1 MNRIDFH
8 MDWRRWLLLV
18 LFIALTAW
26 VVSRFTSL
34 KELATAL
41 SKGDWPW
48 LAAAVLVHFVYFV
61 MSAKLYQ
68 LCFDVVGVESRTW
81 HLLPVLFS
89 AFFINTIIP
98 SMGAAA
104 AALFVGDAV
113 YRGQSG
119 ARAAV
124 GTLLVLLVDL
134 TTLTPFV
141 LYGLAFLRARDLLHL
156 YDAVTSGIFVLGI
169 LVMMA
174 GLFLAW
180 WKPGGL
186 RRLLRRVRRVVNRV
200 GSRFKH
206 PGLLAEE
213 WPDRNARDLV
223 DAAEAIVAN
232 PRKLSRAL
240 VWALAMQIVNLTGL
254 YMLFLAFRQSAPL
267 GAIVAGFSM
276 GIVFFVITIFP
287 QGIAVVEAIMSLVFT
302 SEGIP
307 GPKAVAI
314 VLAFR
319 GANFYLPFLFGF
331 FSLQVLSRFYRRE
344 DPSRRNASQAPPGEA
359 VNDPKAKAE

>member
-26 VVSRFTSL
+26 VVSRFTDL
-34 KELATAL
+34 KELGTAL

-48 LAAAVLVHFVYFV
+48 LAAAVLVHMLYFV

-68 LCFDVVGVESRTW
+68 LCFDIVGVESRTG
-81 HLLPVLFS
+81 HLLLVLFS
-89 AFFINTIIP
+89 GFFINTILP

-104 AALFVGDAV
+104 AAVFVGDAV

-134 TTLTPFV
+134 STLTPFV
-141 LYGLAFLRARDLLHL
+141 LYGLAFLRGRDLLHP
-156 YDAVTSGIFVLGI
+156 YDTVTSGFFVVGI
-169 LVMMA
+169 LVMTG
-174 GLFLAW
+174 GLFLGR
-180 WKPGGL
+180 WKPAWL
-186 RRLLRRVRRVVNRV
+186 QRLLRRVRSIVNRV

-206 PGLLAEE
+206 PDLLAEE
-213 WPDRNARDLV
+213 WSDRNARELV
-223 DAAEAIVAN
+223 DAAEAIVDN
-232 PRKLSRAL
+232 PRKLSRTL
-240 VWALAMQIVNLTGL
+240 VWALAMQIVNLAGL
-254 YMLFLAFRQSAPL
+254 HMLFLAFRQSAPL
-267 GAIVAGFSM
+267 GAMVAGFSM

-287 QGIAVVEAIMSLVFT
+287 QGVAVVEAIMALVFT

-319 GANFYLPFLFGF
+319 AANFYLPFLFGF

-344 DPSRRNASQAPPGEA
+344 GPSVRNASRASSS
-359 VNDPKAKAE
+359 VSMKDPNEKVE